1 MDLKAVTLEDAEFLY
16 ELLKQREGR
25 INISH
30 NSLLTWEEHL
40 DYIKNHSYKS
50 WDVIWVENNKVGNIY
65 LTQRDE
71 IGIFLDKKF
80 QGRGYGSQALKQF
93 MKKNGKKRYLAN
105 INPTNYKSIQFFGK
119 HGFIHIQNTYHKKG
133 VAHRLTD
140 KRKYF

>member
-1 MDLKAVTLEDAEFLY
+1 MDLKAITLEDAEFLY

-30 NSLLTWEEHL
+30 NSLLTWKEHL

-80 QGRGYGSQALKQF
+80 HGRGYGSQALKQF

-119 HGFIHIQNTYHKKG
+119 HGFVHIQNTYHKKF
-133 VAHRLTD
+133 D
-140 KRKYF
+140 